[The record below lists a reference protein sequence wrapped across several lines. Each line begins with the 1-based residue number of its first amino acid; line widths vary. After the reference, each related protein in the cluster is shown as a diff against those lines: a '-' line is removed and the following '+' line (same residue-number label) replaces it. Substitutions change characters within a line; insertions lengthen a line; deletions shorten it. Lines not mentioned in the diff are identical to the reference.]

1 MISIGC
7 AIYRIKKEVENTNS
21 GFAVEVAYLILQE
34 PLGRGNFKS
43 RRNTDVILEDLGPV
57 RFAFP
62 ISSTPS
68 ISPS

>member
-34 PLGRGNFKS
+34 PRVLIPS
-43 RRNTDVILEDLGPV
+43 RIAMITFCVELQRV
-57 RFAFP
+57 
-62 ISSTPS
+62 
-68 ISPS
+68 